1 MPAREFVGARQ
12 AGENGVALA
21 RFAKQLVVW
30 RRGKKRQV
38 ALSCDPVAAPVMDG
52 IVRLAVDGDRLRAA
66 WPVYQ
71 HATAVLHEWRAAC
84 PRQNF
89 VAVHRVALALL

>member
-1 MPAREFVGARQ
+1 
-12 AGENGVALA
+12 
-21 RFAKQLVVW
+21 
-30 RRGKKRQV
+30 
-38 ALSCDPVAAPVMDG
+38 MDG
-52 IVRLAVDGDRLRAA
+52 LVGLAVDGDRLRAA

-71 HATAVLHEWRAAC
+71 HATAVLHEWRTAC